1 MTGRPLPSSSLFLLA
16 LTSLLQRVNG
26 VLQRRAVDAVDV
38 RGGFPRSLIPSLP
51 QEVQG
56 HTVSPLCPVGLP
68 VVSSRSAGLVLGRFM
83 QVGKWSSPPLSER
96 SSL

>member
-26 VLQRRAVDAVDV
+26 VLQRRAVDV
-38 RGGFPRSLIPSLP
+38 RGGFPLSLIPSLP